1 MPSYDNILKYLF
13 SLHRHG
19 IRPGLGR
26 ISALLLRL
34 GDPHRAYPTIHVGG
48 TNGKGSTSAMC
59 EAVLRET
66 GLSVGLY
73 TSPHLV
79 RFNER
84 IRVNGAL
91 IPDREVIKAA
101 SIVKRALEGLGDEP

>member
-34 GDPHRAYPTIHVGG
+34 GDPHRASPSIHVGG

-59 EAVLRET
+59 EAVLREA
-66 GLSVGLY
+66 GRSVGLY
-73 TSPHLV
+73 TSPHLI

-91 IPDREVIKAA
+91 IPHRDVIKAA
-101 SIVKRALEGLGDEP
+101 STVKGASAGLGDAP